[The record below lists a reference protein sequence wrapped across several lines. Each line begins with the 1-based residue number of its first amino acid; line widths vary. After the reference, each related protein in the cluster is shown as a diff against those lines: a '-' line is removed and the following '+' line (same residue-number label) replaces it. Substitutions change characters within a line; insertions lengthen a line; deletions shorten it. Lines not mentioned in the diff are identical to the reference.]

1 VVVDILLDH
10 MGVIKFVDF
19 GAAKILAK
27 NQRSVQRSRRVM
39 DSLGTKGGGLGMNN
53 SLTGTPMYMSPEVIR
68 NGQRGRHGAMDI
80 WSMGCVVLECSTGK
94 KPWSN
99 LDNEWWGR
107 RLYSPQSRCISDDV
121 GRAIMFHI
129 GVATQH
135 PPLPEPGQLSEGGIN
150 FLKECLTIDPLKRP
164 SAKELMDCHW
174 MLEFRE
180 ALLSYEEVEMQTSP
194 PVHVDENFDNAS
206 VARQAAIIH
215 EQEIEAIRSI
225 SPISPTETPFETIP
239 PMPL

>member
-1 VVVDILLDH
+1 

-27 NQRSVQRSRRVM
+27 NQRSMQRSRRTM
-39 DSLGTKGGGLGMNN
+39 DGLGTKGGGLGVNN

-68 NGQRGRHGAMDI
+68 NNQRGRYGAMDI
-80 WSMGCVVLECSTGK
+80 WSMGCVVLECATGK

-99 LDNEWWGR
+99 LDNEWYGKPPFF
-107 RLYSPQSRCISDDV
+107 STPCPVSEDIC
-121 GRAIMFHI
+121 RAIMFHI

-135 PPLPEPGQLSEGGIN
+135 PPLPEPGQLSEAGIG

-164 SAKELMDCHW
+164 SAKDLIDYPW

-180 ALLSYEEVEMQTSP
+180 ALMSYEEVEMQTSP
-194 PVHVDENFDNAS
+194 PVHVDESFDNAS

-225 SPISPTETPFETIP
+225 SPTSPMDTPFESLSSL
-239 PMPL
+239 PL